1 MTCRTLSRTRPSHIV
16 RNISTASEYGIAYSN
31 SVRIGPRLRLFSV
44 IVALESAMRTLALFP
59 LLLAISPSRI
69 RIRRVTELFQS
80 SFASK
85 NLRSISI
92 GTSFSA
98 EPSTSTGTV
107 LKRKTHASGLT
118 FGGQR
123 KRLFSSAACPASCPD
138 AHRPTRQPACEIGRP
153 QRSGWGHHLQDI
165 FVTGRFSGRERGTQ
179 RP

>member
-92 GTSFSA
+92 GISFSA
-98 EPSTSTGTV
+98 ELSTSTGTV
-107 LKRKTHASGLT
+107 LGRETHASGLT

-123 KRLFSSAACPASCPD
+123 ELPVEHGPPSGCRSRAKERDSVRPRVRTPTD
-138 AHRPTRQPACEIGRP
+138 QHGHRRAKLGDRNVVF
-153 QRSGWGHHLQDI
+153 G
-165 FVTGRFSGRERGTQ
+165 
-179 RP
+179 